1 MLCCLV
7 VTVFCQETADGTEEE
22 SSGSEKGSG
31 SKVKKIEQFMNVAL
45 G

>member
-1 MLCCLV
+1 M
-7 VTVFCQETADGTEEE
+7 FCQETADGTEEE